1 MLIWNFILFLL
12 NTIIIMNYYQYNY
25 SQPFELECGKTL
37 NNITIGYHTAGKLNK
52 KKDNVIWVCHALTA
66 NSDVFDWW
74 NGLFGESDL
83 FNPNDHFI
91 VCANVIGSNYGS
103 TNPLSINS
111 ETNKSFFREF
121 PLITIKDMAN
131 AHQLLAEYL
140 GIQEINLLIG
150 GSLGGQQALEFTLL
164 NKIKVNNLVLL
175 ATNAVHSP
183 WGIAFNE
190 SQRLSIEADSSFY
203 EDTIDG
209 GNNGLIAARTIAML
223 SYRTAEIYD
232 LKQKDDNNTFNDF
245 KASSYQKYQGTKL
258 ANRFNAYS
266 YWYLSKA
273 MDSHNIA
280 RGREADVKN
289 VLSTI
294 KAKTK
299 VIGIS
304 SDILFPPIEQEF
316 IANNIP
322 NASFHIVDSIYGHD
336 GFLVEIE
343 AIKKIIDDL
352 A

>member
-1 MLIWNFILFLL
+1 
-12 NTIIIMNYYQYNY
+12 MNYYQYNY
-25 SQPFELECGKTL
+25 SGAFSLECGKKL
-37 NNITIGYHTAGKLNK
+37 DNITIGYHTSGKLNK
-52 KKDNVIWVCHALTA
+52 DKNNVIWVCHALTA

-74 NGLFGESDL
+74 SGLFGESDL

-111 ETNKSFFREF
+111 DTNKSFFRDF

-140 GIQEINLLIG
+140 GIDKINLLIG
-150 GSLGGQQALEFTLL
+150 GSLGGQQALEFILL

-203 EDTIDG
+203 EDKLDG
-209 GNNGLIAARTIAML
+209 GNNGLVAARTIAML
-223 SYRTAEIYD
+223 SYRTYDIYD
-232 LKQKDDNNTFNDF
+232 VKQKNEDGISDNF
-245 KASSYQKYQGTKL
+245 KASSYQKYQGEKL

-280 RGREADVKN
+280 RGTNKN
-289 VLSTI
+289 IKEILAFI

-304 SDILFPPIEQEF
+304 SDILFPPSEQKI
-316 IANNIP
+316 IANYIP
-322 NASFHIVDSIYGHD
+322 NATFHLVDSIYGHD
-336 GFLVEIE
+336 GFLVEIDV
-343 AIKKIIDDL
+343 IKEIIKDFV
-352 A
+352 